1 MKKEKTFR
9 GLNWDEMGTVLNT
22 LCDIDNDI
30 LFSDEEQKAID
41 VAVQCVA
48 QIMNRMKDDRPIIW
62 D

>member
-9 GLNWDEMGTVLNT
+9 GLNWDEMGAVLNT
-22 LCDIDNDI
+22 LCGIDNDI